1 MPTDN
6 GGTASP
12 VYYEPATPA
21 FNLAISEADKLKYEL
36 TGSVTTTLTV
46 ESLKDKDKHNRSQQA
61 ERDAYKEELS
71 KNETEEDLGDISITI
86 PTDAPDNAA
95 GKDTTSSSDK
105 SSNTDSADSGS
116 DSEK

>member
-1 MPTDN
+1 MSLV
-6 GGTASP
+6 GTRP
-12 VYYEPATPA
+12 ILPDE
-21 FNLAISEADKLKYEL
+21 LEQYEL
-36 TGSVTTTLTV
+36 HHRARIAIKPGITGMWQVSG
-46 ESLKDKDKHNRSQQA
+46 RSDIT
-61 ERDAYKEELS
+61 DAYKEELS